1 MCFLV
6 SALSTIANTIWNV
19 TKTIWKSIKTAIQS
33 ATCPRKKEESSSG
46 SKQTSPHS
54 SDLERCE
61 TFTNDLNTIETVQ
74 QDSKIRKRSNP
85 TKNLDRP
92 DNLHNQKNVYPDD
105 NLK

>member
-1 MCFLV
+1 MCFLT

-33 ATCPRKKEESSSG
+33 ATCPRKKEESRSP

-85 TKNLDRP
+85 TKNLDKP
-92 DNLHNQKNVYPDD
+92 DNLHNQKAVYPE
-105 NLK
+105 NSLK

>member
-1 MCFLV
+1 MCFLT

-33 ATCPRKKEESSSG
+33 ATCPRKKEESRSR

-61 TFTNDLNTIETVQ
+61 TFTNDPNTIETVQ

-92 DNLHNQKNVYPDD
+92 DNLNNQKNVYPD
-105 NLK
+105 NGLK